1 MGTHWTDK
9 RTAVA
14 MLGAEMARRGW
25 KLYGWK
31 EDRSDSMTDYYEP
44 ESWRGL
50 AERDGFVLVV
60 DSGPSD
66 PGGHQPVK
74 SASDVVGACDRCNGT
89 GDDPSGWTYQRAK
102 ESPREYNADTCK
114 GTGAFVVFADVVSP
128 LHFRD
133 YGPELCRKCHGG
145 GKVYG
150 NHRMEPDGP
159 RWPEHKGNPKGRAW
173 HVERGGVI
181 LASGVGVFAVADE
194 KYDAHHVCSADN
206 PNDDASCERCGET
219 GRAWELRGQD
229 CPAGRPKLRALAD
242 RIETACRVASAPV
255 TMPDHGGMTHA
266 TVDGVEVSEGKRP
279 GYVDVRFPSKPRP
292 DVIAALKAAGFR
304 WAPSFGCWY
313 GKREAIPAG
322 LVMVS
327 A

>member
-1 MGTHWTDK
+1 MATHWTEK
-9 RTAVA
+9 RAAVA
-14 MLGAEMARRGW
+14 LLGAELARRGW
-25 KLYGWK
+25 NLYGWK
-31 EDRSDSMTDYYEP
+31 EDRSDSMTDYYDP

-50 AERDGFVLVV
+50 AERDGFLVVV

-74 SASDVVGACDRCNGT
+74 SASDVVGSCDRCGGA

-114 GTGAFVVFADVVSP
+114 GTGAVVVFADVVSP

-145 GKVYG
+145 GKVFG
-150 NHRMEPDGP
+150 NWRTVPDGP
-159 RWPEHKGNPKGRAW
+159 RWPEHKGNPKGCAW
-173 HVERGGVI
+173 HVERNGVI
-181 LASGVGVFAVADE
+181 IAQGSGVFVLERERWESGHTCKAEIPTDE
-194 KYDAHHVCSADN
+194 TV
-206 PNDDASCERCGET
+206 CERCGAQ
-219 GRAWELRGQD
+219 GMAYELRRD
-229 CPAGRPKLRALAD
+229 PCPQARPKTRALAD
-242 RIETACRVASAPV
+242 KIEAACDKAAKPA
-255 TMPDHGGMTHA
+255 TMPESGGMTHA
-266 TVDGVEVSEGKRP
+266 TVDGVTVTDGKRP
-279 GYVDVRFPSKPRP
+279 GYVDVRFPAKPRP
-292 DVIAALKAAGFR
+292 DVLAALKAAGFR